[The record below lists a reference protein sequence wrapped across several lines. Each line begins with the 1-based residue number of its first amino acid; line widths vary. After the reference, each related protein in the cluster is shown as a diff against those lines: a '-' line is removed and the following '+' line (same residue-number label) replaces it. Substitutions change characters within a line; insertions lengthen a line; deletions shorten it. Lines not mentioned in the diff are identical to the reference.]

1 MKKKEALKILV
12 IDFNQ
17 QNIIRI
23 KDALSAI
30 PDVYYD
36 VSFVQKEEQV
46 LKKVDEEVY
55 DAILLSY
62 DLPGANGLE
71 ILSDLQYKD
80 LPGPVI
86 MMADKRDEEFS
97 TQAMR
102 EGAYD
107 YVIRE
112 KEFEKGI
119 PLVIHNA
126 INAYLAKKERER
138 LQKEIAAKNVE
149 LEAANK
155 KLKALD
161 SIKSDFVANVAHE
174 FRTPLTIIKGN
185 VDLVLKGGLGNVE
198 TTQRE
203 MLEGAITVAN
213 RLARLVNDLLD
224 ISKIESGKMQM
235 KKERFNINN
244 IIEENLSA
252 FSKIMNDR
260 KQTLQKDL
268 AKDIPEIIGDTDKI
282 TQVFVNLLS
291 NAIKYSPDGGAIII
305 KTLSLEKEIMVEVSD
320 TGEGI
325 APENLDKVFD
335 KFTRVTAE
343 KKEGTGL
350 GLPIAKDM
358 VVLHKGRM
366 WVKSELGK
374 GSQFYF
380 TLPKNSKEN
389 SSE

>member
-1 MKKKEALKILV
+1 MENETLRILV
-12 IDFNQ
+12 IEFNPR
-17 QNIIRI
+17 NILKI
-23 KDALSAI
+23 KEVLTKPSGILYELSWLQREDNI
-30 PDVYYD
+30 LR
-36 VSFVQKEEQV
+36 KI
-46 LKKVDEEVY
+46 DEENF

-80 LPGPVI
+80 LKGPVI
-86 MMADKRDEEFS
+86 MMAEKGDEEFA

-112 KEFEKGI
+112 KGFEDGL

-126 INAYLAKKERER
+126 LNAFRAAKERER

-149 LEAANK
+149 LEAANR
-155 KLKALD
+155 KLKDLD
-161 SIKSDFVANVAHE
+161 RIKSDFVANVAHE

-185 VDLVLKGGLGNVE
+185 IDLVIKGGLGNV
-198 TTQRE
+198 TLNQKE
-203 MLEGAITVAN
+203 MLDGAVNVAN
-213 RLARLVNDLLD
+213 RLSRLVNDLLD
-224 ISKIESGKMQM
+224 ISKIESGKM
-235 KKERFNINN
+235 KLKIEPLNINK
-244 IIEENLSA
+244 IIEENMVS
-252 FSKIMNDR
+252 FSKIMQDR

-268 AKDIPEIIGDTDKI
+268 AKDVPTINADVDKI
-282 TQVFVNLLS
+282 TQVFINLLS
-291 NAIKYSPDGGAIII
+291 NAIKYTHDGGAITVKSIN
-305 KTLSLEKEIMVEVSD
+305 LEKEIMVVVSD

-350 GLPIAKDM
+350 GLPIAKDI
-358 VVLHKGRM
+358 VTLHNGRM
-366 WVKSELGK
+366 WVKSELNK

-380 TLPKNSKEN
+380 TLPK
-389 SSE
+389 